1 LRGFL
6 VFSLLALAA
15 LTVWLLL
22 PASAPDASEPPAS
35 PTPAV
40 ERPRREAI
48 AEAPGADVDVT
59 RAEVTPAPDSAVAT
73 EEVQPACTLAG
84 SIYDPTGKP
93 VRSPWIQVKDEL
105 GEERR
110 EKGDEAGSFSVGGLH
125 PGSWW
130 LYAGAKGYRTLVAVL
145 GLDLA
150 RPILYRDFVLHPDER
165 PRVKIRAQDL
175 TGAPWR
181 SSLEPAPG
189 LSDLTVVATR
199 EPLDPLSPRR
209 VALARRFGLGTFEAL
224 RGKRD
229 DDALG
234 VLTLSERPLLFVSL
248 ILGDAVID
256 TLPLEPDEDEL
267 LFVTPPQLFRDA
279 LASVRWR
286 LVDAKSGEVLDK
298 APCSIHAGWVVPFLN
313 AREDGWFQLKGL
325 APRMIRI
332 RSRLSGYVSLDL
344 EVALEP
350 GRTTDLGSIPLEP
363 ETWIRGRV
371 VGPDGEPAQAM
382 IHISRTGLA
391 DRPIEGDVQWEV
403 SEGRLWINGLERAE
417 YVLVASE
424 QQSPLLA
431 DGTRAGPR
439 GISRSIVVSTL
450 DGPVE
455 DVVLQVEA
463 PSLLVLLVEDPGC
476 IGLGFRI
483 VEASGFALRDGRFHQ
498 QGPTHVRLPPGP
510 YTLELLSPEG
520 LKWREQPITLSEVP
534 LQIRIRR

>member
-1 LRGFL
+1 
-6 VFSLLALAA
+6 
-15 LTVWLLL
+15 
-22 PASAPDASEPPAS
+22 
-35 PTPAV
+35 
-40 ERPRREAI
+40 
-48 AEAPGADVDVT
+48 
-59 RAEVTPAPDSAVAT
+59 
-73 EEVQPACTLAG
+73 VQPACTLAG
-84 SIYDPTGKP
+84 SIYDMTGKP
-93 VRSPWIQVKDEL
+93 VRSPWVQMKDEL

-110 EKGDEAGSFSVGGLH
+110 GKGDEAGSFSVPGLH

-130 LYAGAKGYRTLVAVL
+130 LYAGAKGYQTLVAVL
-145 GLDLA
+145 DLDLA
-150 RPILYRDFVLHPDER
+150 QPVLRRDFVLHLDGR
-165 PRVKIRAQDL
+165 SRVRIRAQDL
-175 TGAPWR
+175 TGAPWA

-234 VLTLSERPLLFVSL
+234 VLTLSEPPPLFVSL
-248 ILGDAVID
+248 VLGDAVID

-286 LVDAKSGEVLDK
+286 LVDAKSGDVLSQ
-298 APCSIHAGWVVPFLN
+298 AQCSVHAGFVVPCLTPG
-313 AREDGWFQLKGL
+313 EDGWFQLERL
-325 APRMIRI
+325 APRTIWI
-332 RSRLSGYVSLDL
+332 RSRLQSYASLDL

-371 VGPDGEPAQAM
+371 VGPDGEPASAM
-382 IHISRTGLA
+382 IQIRRTDQA
-391 DRPIEGDVQWEV
+391 DRPVEGDVQWAV

-417 YVLVASE
+417 YLLVASE
-424 QQSPLLA
+424 QPSPLLA
-431 DGTRAGPR
+431 DGAHAEPR

-455 DVVLQVEA
+455 DVVLQIEA

-476 IGLGFRI
+476 IGCGFRI
-483 VEASGFALRDGRFHQ
+483 VEPSGFALRDGRFHQ